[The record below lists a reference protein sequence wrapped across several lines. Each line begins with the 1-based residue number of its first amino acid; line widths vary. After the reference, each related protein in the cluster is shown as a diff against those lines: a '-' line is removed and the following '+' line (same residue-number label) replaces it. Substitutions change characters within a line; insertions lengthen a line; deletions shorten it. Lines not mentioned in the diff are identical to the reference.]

1 MIFQGDIY
9 WVDLGDPEDSEPA
22 KRRPMVVIQS
32 DGVNQSGI
40 RTTVMCALT
49 GNLNRARV
57 PGNVLL
63 DVNDCNEAK
72 LPYPECVVNVSQ
84 IYTVS
89 MSALTDIEFIGSLS
103 ATRVREIIEGVKQL
117 FEDA

>member
-9 WVDLGDPEDSEPA
+9 WVDLGDPIDSEPG

-32 DGVNQSGI
+32 DDVNESGI

-49 GNLNRARV
+49 GNLDRARV

-63 DVNDCNEAK
+63 DVDDCNEAR
-72 LPYPECVVNVSQ
+72 LPYHQCVANVSQ

-89 MSALTDIEFIGSLS
+89 ISSLTDEEFIGSLTP
-103 ATRVREIIEGVKQL
+103 ARVHDIIEGVKQL
-117 FEDA
+117 LGDT